1 MTPGEMLEVDAGA
14 DLPTELASP
23 LRVCMRMRDALSG
36 PVRSALEGAREIRFR
51 NVVRVGRG
59 CSCQAVADVFVDG
72 RSLEARLFENGY
84 ARRCVGSQ
92 GWCQCSDFAG

>member
-1 MTPGEMLEVDAGA
+1 
-14 DLPTELASP
+14 
-23 LRVCMRMRDALSG
+23 MRYALSG
-36 PVRSALEGAREIRFR
+36 PVSSALEHAGEIRFR
-51 NVVRVGRG
+51 NVVWVGRG
-59 CSCQAVADVFVDG
+59 CSCQAVADMFVDG